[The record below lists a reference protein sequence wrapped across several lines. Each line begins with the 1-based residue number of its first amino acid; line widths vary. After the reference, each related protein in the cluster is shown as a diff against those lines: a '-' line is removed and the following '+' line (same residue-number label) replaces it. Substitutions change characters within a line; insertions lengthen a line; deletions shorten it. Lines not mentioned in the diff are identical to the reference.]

1 MKFKSAPEKRLVS
14 SQVNLD
20 ILNEFRQVQ
29 ESAKERELKITL
41 GDAMEEGMKHV
52 CIEYYK
58 LVSK

>member
-1 MKFKSAPEKRLVS
+1 MKFRTAPEKKLIS

-29 ESAKERELKITL
+29 DLAKERELKITL
-41 GDAMEEGMKHV
+41 GDAMEEGMKQV
-52 CIEYYK
+52 CAEFYK